1 MIDTRI
7 VGQELQDQVLAAAR
21 KGQQR
26 VNSTVKQVTATA
38 AMIRPQLPSLP
49 RPTLSGL
56 PRPTLNMPG
65 LPTPAQIR
73 EKAPMLTAMLPSTD
87 QLKAGAHELAGQFMS
102 AQRRAEQFLAVQR
115 KVVDQVVE
123 QVRGVTTPLAHH
135 AAAVFAQV
143 GVPIAKTPQPKATA
157 AAELAEHGTTEH
169 GKTEHGKTEHG
180 KTEPAKT
187 AANRNGATRK
197 PRAKAATK

>member
-26 VNSTVKQVTATA
+26 VHSTAKQVSATA
-38 AMIRPQLPSLP
+38 AMIRPQLPSV
-49 RPTLSGL
+49 

-73 EKAPMLTAMLPSTD
+73 EKAPVLTAMLPTTD
-87 QLKAGAHELAGQFMS
+87 QLKAGAHELAEQFITV
-102 AQRRAEQFLAVQR
+102 QRKAEQFMTAQR
-115 KVVDQVVE
+115 KVVDQFIEQVAD
-123 QVRGVTTPLAHH
+123 QVRGVATPLAHQ

-143 GVPIAKTPQPKATA
+143 GLPVAKSAPAKAKA
-157 AAELAEHGTTEH
+157 RAAELAQDGKAEHAKAEHGPAEHGTAEH
-169 GKTEHGKTEHG
+169 G
-180 KTEPAKT
+180 AT
-187 AANRNGATRK
+187 AAHRNGGTRK
-197 PRAKAATK
+197 PRAKTAAK